1 MPDWVEQAA
10 GVYTRRYTQ
19 LDLTVGLVVG
29 SELCLVVDARG
40 SRGQGEELAAAVR
53 EVTSAPPEL
62 VLTHAHFDHA
72 FGAATLSVSFG
83 DCPIWAHPGCRT
95 ALAERAEHDRLEW
108 TDRYRADG
116 EHALADDLA
125 ATPIAAP
132 THTFERSA
140 TVDLGDRTVELVHP
154 GPGHTDHDVIALAG
168 DVLFAGDLVEHAPG
182 GSFTEESFG
191 PDTHLDAWPTALD
204 RMLSHRPRLVVPGH
218 GDPVDA
224 RFVARARDDL
234 RTLADL
240 RTAVRSGTL
249 TLAGALDAAPLS
261 PEVVEAALSC

>member
-1 MPDWVEQAA
+1 MPDWSEQAP
-10 GVYTRRYTQ
+10 GVYARRYAE

-29 SELCLVVDARG
+29 SERCLVIDTRG

-53 EVTSAPPEL
+53 EVTHLPPVI

-72 FGAATLSVSFG
+72 FGAASLKAAFG
-83 DCPIWAHPGCRT
+83 DCPIWAHTGCRD
-95 ALAERAEHDRLEW
+95 ALAERAESDRREW
-108 TDRYRADG
+108 TDRYRREG

-132 THTFERSA
+132 TRTFDRA
-140 TVDLGDRTVELVHP
+140 TRLDLGGRTVDLVHP
-154 GPGHTDHDVIALAG
+154 GPGHTDHDVIAVAG
-168 DVLFAGDLVEHAPG
+168 NVVFAGDLVEHAPG

-191 PDTHLDAWPTALD
+191 PDTHLAAWPTTLEHVLA
-204 RMLSHRPRLVVPGH
+204 HRPRVVVPGH

-224 RFVARARDDL
+224 AFVARARADL

-240 RTAVRSGTL
+240 QSGVRAGTL
-249 TLAGALDAAPLS
+249 TLSAAVDSAPLP
-261 PEVVEAALSC
+261 PEACRAALS